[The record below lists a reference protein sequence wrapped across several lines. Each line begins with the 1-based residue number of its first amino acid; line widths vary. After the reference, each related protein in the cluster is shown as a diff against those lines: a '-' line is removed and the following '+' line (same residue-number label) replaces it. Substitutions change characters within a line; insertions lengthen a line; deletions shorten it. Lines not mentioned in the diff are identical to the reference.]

1 MRNKKETIRKFVSM
15 INNEEEQGGLWLPNI
30 QRYFIWKKEQIEK
43 LFDSIM
49 REYPIGNF
57 LIWKTKEP
65 VKMRKFIDNY
75 RVGLRL
81 IDFYVPKNSRIK
93 LLVLDGQQRLQSLFI
108 ALRGS
113 YNGEELYFNV
123 LSGKEEK
130 EDVKFEF
137 KFLDSSKG
145 KIENGWVKLM
155 DIVFDNRTSYVIAN
169 DLIKKMNSERRKKSM
184 AKLSEQEIELIHRN
198 ISLIINQ
205 FCNSNN
211 PIISYTELDSVDNPE
226 KYTLND
232 VVEIFIR
239 ANSGGT
245 PLSKSDLMFSL
256 LTASWEDVEED
267 LTTFLEDLNGTAFA
281 FGRDFVLKT
290 SLILIGAGAKYDVMK
305 FRREENLKK
314 IRENWEKI
322 KKSIKEVR
330 DFLCKYT
337 FIRDDKALPSYLALI
352 PLIYFTYKYPEE
364 WKNSDKEA
372 LAKWLT
378 QVLLTGAFSGSS
390 DTLLDALIRRID
402 EKEDFDIQSIKDE
415 IMRRG
420 RIMNISED
428 SLLNTYYG
436 DKKLYLIFALWY
448 QDINFKPAYKGNLPW
463 VDHIFPQSKLK
474 EVKVTNPETGRKVM
488 RYKRWDRDQIAN
500 LMLLSAEENR
510 DEKRDK
516 LPEEWLI
523 DKNNEYFEIHLIP
536 RNKELW
542 KVRSYER
549 FVEERKKLIVS
560 KFKKMGILRDAE
572 KPNSPL

>member
-1 MRNKKETIRKFVSM
+1 MRNKKETIRKFVSL

-30 QRYFIWKKEQIEK
+30 QRNFVWSKEQIER

-75 RVGLRL
+75 RDGLKL
-81 IDFYVPKNSRIK
+81 TDFYVPKNEKIK

-108 ALRGS
+108 ALKGS
-113 YNGEELYFNV
+113 YNGDELYFNV
-123 LSGKEEK
+123 LSGEREK
-130 EDVKFEF
+130 EDTKFEF
-137 KFLDSSKG
+137 KFLNSSKA
-145 KIENGWVKLM
+145 KMVDGWIKLK

-169 DLIKKMNSERRKKSM
+169 ELIKKINSERVKKLM
-184 AKLSEQEIELIHRN
+184 NELSEREINLIHNN
-198 ISLIINQ
+198 ISLVINQ

-226 KYTLND
+226 IYTLND

-256 LTASWEDVEED
+256 LTANWEEVEED
-267 LTTFLEDLNGTAFA
+267 LTNFLEELNGTAFA

-305 FRREENLKK
+305 FRKEKNLEELQN
-314 IRENWEKI
+314 NWDEI
-322 KKSIKEVR
+322 KKSIKEIK

-352 PLIYFTYKYPEE
+352 PLIYFNYRYPEE
-364 WKNSDKEA
+364 WKQANKEK

-378 QVLLTGAFSGSS
+378 RVLLTGAFSGSS
-390 DTLLDALIRRID
+390 DTLLDALIRKID
-402 EKEDFDIQSIKDE
+402 ERGDFDISAINAE
-415 IMRRG
+415 IMNRG
-420 RIMNISED
+420 RTISISED
-428 SLLNTYYG
+428 SLLDTYYG

-448 QDINFKPAYKGNLPW
+448 QDVNFKPAYEGNLPW
-463 VDHIFPQSKLK
+463 IDHIFPQSKLK
-474 EVKVTNPETGRKVM
+474 EIKEINPETGRKIM
-488 RYKRWDRDQIAN
+488 KYKWWDRDQIAN

-510 DEKRDK
+510 DEKKDK
-516 LPEEWLI
+516 PLEEWLK
-523 DKNNEYFEIHLIP
+523 DKDDEYLEVHLIP
-536 RNKELW
+536 KDKELW
-542 KVRSYER
+542 KIEN
-549 FVEERKKLIVS
+549 FEKFIEERKKLIVN
-560 KFKKMGILRDAE
+560 KFKKMGL
-572 KPNSPL
+572 LT

>member
-1 MRNKKETIRKFVSM
+1 MRNKKETIRKFVS
-15 INNEEEQGGLWLPNI
+15 IVNNEEEQGGLWLPNI

-75 RVGLRL
+75 KDGLRL
-81 IDFYVPKNSRIK
+81 VDFYVPKNYKIK

-130 EDVKFEF
+130 EDIKFEF
-137 KFLDSSKG
+137 KFLTSDKA
-145 KIENGWVKLM
+145 KIENGWVTLKN
-155 DIVFDNRTSYVIAN
+155 IIFENRTSYAIAN
-169 DLIKKMNSERRKKSM
+169 DLIKRINNEQKKNMMSD
-184 AKLSEQEIELIHRN
+184 LSEEEIDLIHNN
-198 ISLIINQ
+198 ISLVINQ

-226 KYTLND
+226 IYTLNE

-256 LTASWEDVEED
+256 LTANWEDIEED
-267 LTTFLEDLNGTAFA
+267 LTNFLEDLNGTAFA
-281 FGRDFVLKT
+281 FERDFVLKT

-305 FRREENLKK
+305 FRKEENLKK
-314 IRENWEKI
+314 LQDNWDNI
-322 KKSIKEVR
+322 KKSIREIK

-352 PLIYFTYKYPEE
+352 LLIYFNFKYPEK
-364 WKNSDKEA
+364 WKNSNKEA

-378 QVLLTGAFSGSS
+378 RVLLTGAFSGSS
-390 DTLLDALIRRID
+390 DTLLDALIRKID
-402 EKEDFDIQSIKDE
+402 EKCDFDINIINSE
-415 IMRRG
+415 ILNRG
-420 RIMNISED
+420 RTITISED
-428 SLLNTYYG
+428 SLLDTYYG
-436 DKKLYLIFALWY
+436 EKKLYLIFALLY
-448 QDINFKPAYKGNLPW
+448 QDINFKPAYEGNLPW

-474 EVKVTNPETGRKVM
+474 EVKIINPETGKKIM
-488 RYKRWDRDQIAN
+488 KYKWWDRDQIAN
-500 LMLLSAEENR
+500 SMLLSAEENR

-516 LPEEWLI
+516 SPEEWLE
-523 DKNNEYFEIHLIP
+523 DKNEEYFEIHLIP
-536 RNKELW
+536 KDRELW
-542 KVRSYER
+542 KIENFEK
-549 FVEERKKLIVS
+549 FVEKRKRVIID
-560 KFKKMGILRDAE
+560 KFKKMGMIA
-572 KPNSPL
+572 